1 MFRVRFL
8 YFDHGFP
15 VCPSTGRVLRILVG
29 DWLTILGSDR
39 NIKLTSSRNGVNL
52 GVAGVGDGAPAASPQ
67 SANGAV
73 FFDTGTGGGGIPTGS
88 GSRYGTNLELD
99 AAVELPLFP
108 EVTLFDRPLCL
119 IVVPASFFTS
129 GMFSFTRDFR
139 VPRSG
144 QAAASAASAST
155 PDGSTKIWRREL
167 GPDGVVIGREDPEDV
182 SVDLD
187 VVKAGLC
194 DLEGRLSDVDDEASN
209 EVAVDGIAAPLSI
222 RFWNSLY
229 RLCRRSRGDAFRAIP
244 RL

>member
-1 MFRVRFL
+1 V
-8 YFDHGFP
+8 
-15 VCPSTGRVLRILVG
+15 
-29 DWLTILGSDR
+29 
-39 NIKLTSSRNGVNL
+39 KLTSSRNGVNL
-52 GVAGVGDGAPAASPQ
+52 GVAGVDGSAPA
-67 SANGAV
+67 AV
-73 FFDTGTGGGGIPTGS
+73 FFDAGSGGGGIPTGS

-99 AAVELPLFP
+99 AAAELPLFP

-144 QAAASAASAST
+144 HAAASAASASA

-167 GPDGVVIGREDPEDV
+167 GPDGVEVGREDPEGV
-182 SVDLD
+182 SIDLD

-194 DLEGRLSDVDDEASN
+194 DLEGRLSDVDDDASN
-209 EVAVDGIAAPLSI
+209 EVAIDGIAAPLSI

-229 RLCRRSRGDAFRAIP
+229 LLCRRSRGDAFRAIP
-244 RL
+244 RLYILSASFLLPFIIRS

>member
-1 MFRVRFL
+1 M
-8 YFDHGFP
+8 
-15 VCPSTGRVLRILVG
+15 
-29 DWLTILGSDR
+29 
-39 NIKLTSSRNGVNL
+39 NL
-52 GVAGVGDGAPAASPQ
+52 GVAGVDGDAPAASPQ
-67 SANGAV
+67 SIKGANAAV
-73 FFDTGTGGGGIPTGS
+73 FFDAEAGGGGIPTGS

-99 AAVELPLFP
+99 AAAELPLFP

-144 QAAASAASAST
+144 HAAASAASASA

-167 GPDGVVIGREDPEDV
+167 GPDGVGAGREDPGGV

-187 VVKAGLC
+187 VVKAALC
-194 DLEGRLSDVDDEASN
+194 DLEGRLSDVDDDASN

-229 RLCRRSRGDAFRAIP
+229 LLCRRSRGDAFRAIP